1 MIEPFRTILW
11 TLGTM
16 IILMSAIIIVV
27 FMAWIIK
34 IEFLWF
40 FETDLLKWLRKS
52 ARDFKVKFVKF
63 FIKVRRLIDKSNEKD
78 S

>member
-1 MIEPFRTILW
+1 MIEPFRSILW

-63 FIKVRRLIDKSNEKD
+63 FIKIRRLIDKGNKKD

>member
-63 FIKVRRLIDKSNEKD
+63 FIKVRRLIDKSNNKD

>member
-1 MIEPFRTILW
+1 MIEPFRSILW

-16 IILMSAIIIVV
+16 IILMSAIIVVV

-63 FIKVRRLIDKSNEKD
+63 FIKVRRLIDKSNKKD

>member
-1 MIEPFRTILW
+1 MIEPFKSILW

-16 IILMSAIIIVV
+16 IILMSAIIIVI

-63 FIKVRRLIDKSNEKD
+63 FIKVRRLIDKSNKKD

>member
-1 MIEPFRTILW
+1 MIEPFRSILW

-63 FIKVRRLIDKSNEKD
+63 FIKVRRLIDKSNNKD

>member
-63 FIKVRRLIDKSNEKD
+63 FIKVRRLIDKSNKKD